1 MSMSFRSLVLAGL
14 AALSLAACS
23 TTGERLSGVGVGAVA
38 GGAVGG
44 PAGAVVGG
52 VVGGVTGPAVA
63 RGMGVPHRH
72 YYHHYHHY
80 YHYYHY
86 Q

>member
-1 MSMSFRSLVLAGL
+1 MSMSFRSLALAGL
-14 AALSLAACS
+14 TALSLAGCS
-23 TTGERLSGVGVGAVA
+23 TTGERLSGVGVGAVS
-38 GGAVGG
+38 GGAIGG

-63 RGMGVPHRH
+63 TSMGVPHRH

-80 YHYYHY
+80 HHY

>member
-1 MSMSFRSLVLAGL
+1 MQDVDVFPKFSLSRLGRAGL
-14 AALSLAACS
+14 AALSLAGCS
-23 TTGERLSGVGVGAVA
+23 TTGERLSGVGVGAVS

-63 RGMGVPHRH
+63 TSMGVPHRH
-72 YYHHYHHY
+72 HPHYHHY
-80 YHYYHY
+80 